1 GWSDKARHGTE
12 RVAMA
17 DSLNGVGNRTV
28 GDESRLV
35 STAMLDVPV
44 ESVVAGVDDTTREPA
59 REGGSR
65 GIEHAVPL
73 LVPRHGFRR
82 FRPEA
87 FWIGEPPR
95 IDHIVRP
102 AHARPKLRAGART
115 RNGGRRPQS
124 LRTLAGVSG
133 TPGP

>member
-1 GWSDKARHGTE
+1 MIR
-12 RVAMA
+12 RPP
-17 DSLNGVGNRTV
+17 R
-28 GDESRLV
+28 
-35 STAMLDVPV
+35 STLFPY
-44 ESVVAGVDDTTREPA
+44 TTLFRSPA
-59 REGGSR
+59 REGRSR

-73 LVPRHGFRR
+73 LVPRHAFRR

-115 RNGGRRPQS
+115 CNGGRGRRASELSRGFPAS
-124 LRTLAGVSG
+124 RGASATL
-133 TPGP
+133 